1 MALPVELFKTGALP
15 GLTSGIAP
23 VAEHEPRADFDSLN
37 AQAEASRR
45 FINALGALSER
56 SRNPGSESE
65 IMDSLEHALECVIGA
80 TSAKD
85 GALLICDEETGDL
98 VFALVHGDL
107 PKKALLW
114 RRVPAGEG
122 VAHWVFEN
130 RSAAIVNNAENDE
143 RFYKA
148 VDKAHRFRTNSIIAA
163 PILNGDEVLGVLEIL
178 NKRDGR
184 YFSQNDQNHLTLM
197 AHLASEL
204 LIVLRDRASARD

>member
-1 MALPVELFKTGALP
+1 MAIPVELFKTGALP
-15 GLTSGIAP
+15 ALTSGLAP
-23 VAEHEPRADFDSLN
+23 LAEDETRADFDTLN
-37 AQAEASRR
+37 AQAEASRL
-45 FINALGALSER
+45 FINALGALSEC

-65 IMDSLEHALECVIGA
+65 IMDVLEHALECVIDA

-98 VFALVHGDL
+98 VFALVHGDM

-130 RSAAIVNNAENDE
+130 RSPTIVNNAENDE
-143 RFYKA
+143 RFYRA
-148 VDKAHRFRTNSIIAA
+148 MDKAHKFRTHSIIAA
-163 PILNGDEVLGVLEIL
+163 PVLCGDEVLGVLEIL

-184 YFSQNDQNHLTLM
+184 YFSQNDQHHLTLM
-197 AHLASEL
+197 AHLASKL
-204 LIVLRDRASARD
+204 LVVLRDRAGKAG